1 MSQIWWYN
9 PNKMTLIVPDAQ
21 VTIPCVKS
29 LDSAKTM
36 MESVNLKDWTYVV
49 KSKGSK
55 PYNFAVL
62 EVFSAD
68 PGTDD
73 RSLSAVQETGEK
85 INQTIIHK

>member
-1 MSQIWWYN
+1 MGGFFG
-9 PNKMTLIVPDAQ
+9 
-21 VTIPCVKS
+21 TISKRECV
-29 LDSAKTM
+29 LDIFFG
-36 MESVNLKDWTYVV
+36 VDYH
-49 KSKGSK
+49 
-55 PYNFAVL
+55 NFAVL